1 VLIRNQDKRILDEK
15 IQRIEMMTT
24 PYFDRW
30 NRAFKEG
37 TSVVGERCC
46 NSASTS
52 AHASSAD
59 STGNWN
65 AGYDTT
71 NSWFYFCDYVYMSGP
86 LRVQRARPSGQVEK
100 REHTKK
106 SVVF

>member
-1 VLIRNQDKRILDEK
+1 
-15 IQRIEMMTT
+15 MMTT
-24 PYFDRW
+24 PNFDRW

-65 AGYDTT
+65 AGYNTT
-71 NSWFYFCDYVYMSGP
+71 NSWFCFVIMCTCRGLSG
-86 LRVQRARPSGQVEK
+86 S
-100 REHTKK
+100 K
-106 SVVF
+106 SNAQDHQAKL